1 MFPDRQIHV
10 HGNWQEEVK
19 LLNQYFNNGKS
30 YIVGNN
36 TNWHLYFGGNSK
48 TKNPVAST
56 TTTTTPVV
64 NDCTL
69 EIIMTQLSLEASQQF
84 YTTRKPGD
92 TAIDSNHDLGH
103 DLGQEILKQTGLN
116 ELFKFKTTNYAWIK
130 FISS

>member
-69 EIIMTQLSLEASQQF
+69 EIIMTQLSWKLVNNFILLES
-84 YTTRKPGD
+84 
-92 TAIDSNHDLGH
+92 LV
-103 DLGQEILKQTGLN
+103 ILPLIQIT
-116 ELFKFKTTNYAWIK
+116 I
-130 FISS
+130 

>member
-1 MFPDRQIHV
+1 MASFTL
-10 HGNWQEEVK
+10 GN
-19 LLNQYFNNGKS
+19 G
-30 YIVGNN
+30 
-36 TNWHLYFGGNSK
+36 K

-116 ELFKFKTTNYAWIK
+116 ELFKFKSNQLCPV
-130 FISS
+130 

>member
-92 TAIDSNHDLGH
+92 TA
-103 DLGQEILKQTGLN
+103 
-116 ELFKFKTTNYAWIK
+116 
-130 FISS
+130 